1 MFKHKKIVSILILAA
16 MLLTLLPT
24 AGFAE
29 TLDIPGDT
37 TEIVGGGST
46 TTEPTEE
53 TTPNITDTESGSDQG
68 DPDTTD
74 TDNTHNNGDSDAGNT
89 GNTVTEGNE
98 GTEEDDVEKDEI
110 IQEDV
115 KEDTAVIGTA
125 ALLSAKMEKAAQHE
139 LTLYHILTTDG
150 KPAEKGDAN
159 YIYEYKIEH
168 LLYEE
173 GYKFPSFENMVNGTL
188 ENLPWEKYWQAPQSN
203 WVLTDY
209 KAAFNNLT
217 MPVYNTNI
225 ELYYKLDVDPADVRY
240 SVYVD
245 SFQIMVDD
253 QNPRHAF
260 CLDHDR
266 INPATYTNIPY
277 KPSIPFSKVADQYNS
292 VSEKL
297 ITNVLLVG
305 YPCDALGLQEQ
316 YNLPNADAEFITQLV
331 IWDILNNTDAGIK
344 YGFGKAIYDAAKN
357 LTDNDIIIDYKDL
370 ALADGL
376 TSLHFI
382 EQDNGVFATE
392 PVSIQGYNDQYS
404 GTITLSLPNTM
415 KVYTTEGA
423 ILDPAQLPINEPIIF
438 TSSTKPTIQSI
449 DANYTYHTPNELY
462 FYEAYIQN
470 CPWTE
475 ADNAYI
481 SNINRFQNLVA
492 YDINTNTIETS
503 FPITVSIKATP
514 LEPSVPT
521 PVDPEPT
528 PTPDNNGGG
537 GDYTPDTPSTPDE
550 PNTPSTPVE
559 PAVPETIIPDE
570 TTPLA
575 PAPEIVP
582 ETEAEVTL
590 DEEPVPL
597 APAAPV
603 SDNPKTGHL
612 VNVIFILQACL
623 LLAAAALLLNDL
635 RQYKKA
641 Q

>member
-29 TLDIPGDT
+29 TLDVPGDA

-53 TTPNITDTESGSDQG
+53 TTPDITDTESGSDQG
-68 DPDTTD
+68 DPNVTD
-74 TDNTHNNGDSDAGNT
+74 TDNTHNNGDSDADNT

-110 IQEDV
+110 IQEEA
-115 KEDTAVIGTA
+115 KEDTAIIGTA
-125 ALLSAKMEKAAQHE
+125 ALLSAKMEKPKTYKLEVTHE
-139 LTLYHILTTDG
+139 LLDENGKLVNARLTKHQVAVGTELDPKAYDIQLFDTEIRDWKLNTEDFNEKVMPNSNLSITLKYTMVNPVYSQSPASDSSIYLIDTFSAYCYNEALAAPRMKGIPYHSRVPYSGQEGKDADLIRAILLAGYPYDAFGLRAQYGAQYEAESGYPFTDTVAKLFTQYALWEALG
-150 KPAEKGDAN
+150 SEHSAQAPYTNAILAKAYEIKGQ
-159 YIYEYKIEH
+159 EYKPGELH
-168 LLYEE
+168 LSTE
-173 GYKFPSFENMVNGTL
+173 
-188 ENLPWEKYWQAPQSN
+188 
-203 WVLTDY
+203 
-209 KAAFNNLT
+209 
-217 MPVYNTNI
+217 
-225 ELYYKLDVDPADVRY
+225 
-240 SVYVD
+240 
-245 SFQIMVDD
+245 
-253 QNPRHAF
+253 
-260 CLDHDR
+260 
-266 INPATYTNIPY
+266 
-277 KPSIPFSKVADQYNS
+277 
-292 VSEKL
+292 SEKL
-297 ITNVLLVG
+297 NFIEQEDGSFATEAVTLYG
-305 YPCDALGLQEQ
+305 YDGTFSLTYPD
-316 YNLPNADAEFITQLV
+316 
-331 IWDILNNTDAGIK
+331 GIQ
-344 YGFGKAIYDAAKN
+344 IYDAVTGNEIVAGEE
-357 LTDNDIIIDYKDL
+357 LT
-370 ALADGL
+370 
-376 TSLHFI
+376 THHSLIFKS
-382 EQDNGVFATE
+382 AAE
-392 PVSIQGYNDQYS
+392 PDTTQSVS
-404 GTITLSLPNTM
+404 
-415 KVYTTEGA
+415 
-423 ILDPAQLPINEPIIF
+423 
-438 TSSTKPTIQSI
+438 
-449 DANYTYHTPNELY
+449 ANYTYRYPGNIW
-462 FYEAYIQN
+462 FYEAF
-470 CPWTE
+470 
-475 ADNAYI
+475 
-481 SNINRFQNLVA
+481 SNGFRDAVDQGLAPSTGDYANILQYQNLLAFEDVKDTVTA
-492 YDINTNTIETS
+492 S

-537 GDYTPDTPSTPDE
+537 GGGDYTPDTPSTPDE
-550 PNTPSTPVE
+550 PNTPNTPSAPVE

-603 SDNPKTGHL
+603 SDNPKTGHS